1 MRLTGNTIL
10 VTGGGTGIGR
20 GLAETLH
27 RSGNHVVVAGR
38 RRTPLAAV
46 AEANPGMQ
54 YLSLDQGDPADI
66 RRFAAELT
74 DSYPDL
80 NVVINNA
87 GIQYVEELS
96 AGDVGAAEATVA
108 INLLGPIRL
117 TAALLP
123 TLLGKSHAAIL
134 NVTSRLAF
142 MPSALIPTYCA
153 TKAALHSYTQSLRFQ
168 LRDTSVQV
176 IEIIPPNVQ
185 TALQGERGFRPQRDA
200 SGRVHRRNDDT
211 VADPAAGYRD
221 RRAARQAIPV
231 RRTRQGLRQHL
242 PRLQPGAH
250 GRPRAGNRHLNF
262 HANRVRTFRPDGSI
276 VRLPNAVHRPQGNRW
291 VVWRMDT

>member
-1 MRLTGNTIL
+1 MRLTDNTIL

-20 GLAETLH
+20 GLAESFH
-27 RSGNHVVVAGR
+27 RLGNHVVVAGR
-38 RRTPLAAV
+38 RRELLQAV
-46 AEANPGMQ
+46 AEANHGMQ

-74 DSYPDL
+74 GSYPDL

-87 GIQYVEELS
+87 GIQYVEDLT

-123 TLLGKSHAAIL
+123 TLLGKPHAAIL

-142 MPSALIPTYCA
+142 MPSAVIPTYCA

-168 LRDTSVQV
+168 LRETSVQV
-176 IEIIPPNVQ
+176 VEIIPPNVQ
-185 TALQGERGFRPQRDA
+185 TALQGEHRFSPNAAPLDEYIAETMTLLQMQPQPAEIVAEGAKQFRFAERD
-200 SGRVHRRNDDT
+200 GVYDDIY
-211 VADPAAGYRD
+211 PAFNQARMAGLG
-221 RRAARQAIPV
+221 
-231 RRTRQGLRQHL
+231 RRT
-242 PRLQPGAH
+242 ATSTST
-250 GRPRAGNRHLNF
+250 
-262 HANRVRTFRPDGSI
+262 RTG
-276 VRLPNAVHRPQGNRW
+276 
-291 VVWRMDT
+291 